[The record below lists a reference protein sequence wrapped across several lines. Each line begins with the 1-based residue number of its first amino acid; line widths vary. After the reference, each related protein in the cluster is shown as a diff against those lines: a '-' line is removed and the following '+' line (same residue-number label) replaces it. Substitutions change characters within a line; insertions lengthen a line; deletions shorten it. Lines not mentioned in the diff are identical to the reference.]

1 MANNFQTV
9 LKDIWDDKAL
19 LVTVLL
25 GGGALVYFAFFRNQG
40 STLNNPNPTDTTATG
55 GYNPFDFGAT
65 MSPTSTTI
73 NVPPTTIINVPIPT
87 PTPGTGTP
95 NPLPSPLPGTRQL
108 PTVTSGWLASTPGG
122 TNNKGKNLANL
133 AKGTVVMLL
142 SNTAA
147 TFGGNRYYQVQAGN
161 QKGYVNAKTLGL

>member
-1 MANNFQTV
+1 MADNFKTV

-19 LVTVLL
+19 LVTVLI
-25 GGGALVYFAFFRNQG
+25 GGGALVYLAFFRNNNSSG
-40 STLNNPNPTDTTATG
+40 TALEAPNSTPTDMTG
-55 GYNPFDFGAT
+55 GYNPFDYAALAT
-65 MSPTSTTI
+65 PTS
-73 NVPPTTIINVPIPT
+73 TIINVPAPVVNNIPIPT
-87 PTPGTGTP
+87 PVSS
-95 NPLPSPLPGTRQL
+95 PLPSPFPGTRQL

-147 TFGGNRYYQVQAGN
+147 SFGGNRYYQVQAGN